1 MEYGLT
7 KNGFISKPLSVLLEE
22 ERAAYKAA
30 FGEDIDISDD
40 SVAGK
45 YIGNQVAKFTQLWE
59 LLDGLW
65 SVGDVDSAKGIY
77 LDRLAR
83 LVNVERVAAIKT
95 QVTECIW
102 GDEGTS
108 IQSRSLA
115 KLSTTGDI
123 FFLRDA
129 VKINRENLIGFWI
142 KISSVEPG
150 EIYSFQIKG
159 LTISYTAIVD
169 DDEESITLALKEKIE
184 TELPGLF
191 TVENF
196 GKDGLKVH
204 ITDGVSPFV
213 FETND
218 EKIEVVLLGAYAVYL
233 AVTAGNIFVPIGTL
247 TKLVSNI
254 SVDSIYNYATG
265 LTGRAMESDTELR
278 FNMGNRAKQALA
290 NEIAI
295 QSKIAMEVP
304 GVEYS
309 KVYSNR
315 TMQEYNG
322 RPPKS
327 YETVVIGGDERT
339 IAQTIF
345 DSGPAGV
352 QPFGN
357 TTVTI
362 YDSEGSP
369 WEIGFSR
376 PVNQYIWIKIGI
388 AKYHEELFP
397 INGNDLIKDNIVTWS
412 KNNLG
417 VGVDLIYQR
426 LGIPVYTVS
435 GIANADIKVART
447 TNLNPPAEEEYK
459 SENIEIGEVEI
470 AVFDRGRIFVE
481 EIAIE

>member
-7 KNGFISKPLSVLLEE
+7 KNGFISKPLAVLLEE

-40 SVAGK
+40 SIAGK

-65 SVGDVDSAKGIY
+65 SVGDVDSANGIY
-77 LDRLAR
+77 LDRLAA
-83 LVNVERVAAIKT
+83 LVNVNRVGAIRT

-102 GDEGTS
+102 GDEGTP
-108 IQSRSLA
+108 IKTRNLA

-123 FFLRDA
+123 FYLRDA
-129 VKINRENLIGFWI
+129 VRISREKLLGFWI
-142 KISSVEPG
+142 KISSVEPE

-159 LTISYTAIVD
+159 LTISYTAIED
-169 DDEESITLALKEKIE
+169 DDEESIGQGLKEKIE
-184 TELPGLF
+184 MELPGLF
-191 TVENF
+191 TVEDF

-204 ITDGVSPFV
+204 ITDGLNPFS
-213 FETND
+213 FDTND
-218 EKIEVVLLGAYAVYL
+218 EKIKIVLLGAYAVYL
-233 AVTAGNIFVPIGTL
+233 AETPGNIFVPIGTL
-247 TKLVSNI
+247 TKLVSNS

-265 LTGRAMESDTELR
+265 LTGRVMESDTELR
-278 FNMGNRAKQALA
+278 INMGNRAKKATA

-295 QSKIAMEVP
+295 QNKVETEVP
-304 GVEYS
+304 GVEYA

-315 TMQEYNG
+315 TKEVYKG

-327 YETVVIGGDERT
+327 FETVVIGGDDRV

-345 DSGPAGV
+345 NSGPAGIE
-352 QPFGN
+352 PFGN
-357 TTVTI
+357 TIVTV

-376 PVNQYIWIKIGI
+376 PVNQYIWLRIGI
-388 AKYHEELFP
+388 SKNNEEQFP
-397 INGNDLIKDNIVTWS
+397 INGNDLIKDKIVSWS
-412 KNNLG
+412 KKNHG

-426 LGIPVYTVS
+426 LGIPIYSVS
-435 GIANADIKVART
+435 GIAKTKIEVART
-447 TNLNPPAEEEYK
+447 TNLNPPEEEEYK

-470 AVFDRGRIFVE
+470 AVFDRGRIFIE
-481 EIAIE
+481 EIS

>member
-1 MEYGLT
+1 MEYGIT

-22 ERAAYKAA
+22 ERTAYKAA
-30 FGEDIDISDD
+30 FGNDIDISDD

-65 SVGDVDSAKGIY
+65 SIGDVDSAKGIY
-77 LDRLAR
+77 LDRLAA

-102 GDEGTS
+102 GEEEKT
-108 IQSRSLA
+108 IQTRSLA
-115 KLSTTGDI
+115 KLSTTGDL
-123 FFLRDA
+123 FYLRDT
-129 VKINRENLIGFWI
+129 VTINRESLLGFWI
-142 KISSVEPG
+142 KVSSVEPG

-159 LTISYTAIVD
+159 LTISYTAVEED
-169 DDEESITLALKEKIE
+169 NEESIQQALKELIE
-184 TELPGLF
+184 MELPGLF
-191 TVENF
+191 TVEDL
-196 GKDGLKVH
+196 GGDGLKVH
-204 ITDGVSPFV
+204 ITDGVSPFA
-213 FETND
+213 FDTND
-218 EKIEVVLLGAYAVYL
+218 EKIEIVMLGAYAVYL
-233 AVTAGNIFVPIGTL
+233 AVTPGNIFAPIGTL
-247 TKLVSNI
+247 TQCVSNI

-278 FNMGNRAKQALA
+278 FNMRYRARQALA

-295 QSKIAMEVP
+295 QGKIAMEVP
-304 GVEYS
+304 GVEYA

-315 TMQEYNG
+315 TMQVHNG

-327 YETVVIGGDERT
+327 YETVVIGGDERV
-339 IAQTIF
+339 IAQKIF

-352 QPFGN
+352 EPFGN

-376 PVNQYIWIKIGI
+376 PVNQYIWLKIDFS
-388 AKYHEELFP
+388 KNHEEQFP
-397 INGNDLIKDNIVTWS
+397 INGKDLIKDNIVIWS

-426 LGIPVYTVS
+426 LGIPVYNVS
-435 GIANADIKVART
+435 GIAKADIKVART
-447 TNLNPPAEEEYK
+447 QNLNPPVEEEYR
-459 SENIEIGEVEI
+459 SENIEIGEIEI
-470 AVFDRGRIFVE
+470 AVFDRGRISVE
-481 EIAIE
+481 EIIE